1 MKKANIIVMTVTG
14 LTLIVA
20 SLLKA
25 HQVLTE
31 PIISKG
37 FWESWLFFVIQIP
50 LELGLGIW
58 LVSGLFRKAGW
69 LIAVLAFGAFI
80 VVTLHKGL
88 IGAASCGCFG
98 RVHVNP
104 WITLCVVDIP
114 LFLALLIFRPRGEK
128 LLPPPWPSAKH
139 FFGVAMPTCIV
150 LAALV
155 PTLIFNKPP
164 AKTARYEVVDPKQW
178 LTSKQQNKEPIVQNP
193 VIQQAQ
199 VPDQNIQPLAVN
211 EPGDAEPQ
219 NTQQTPQTHPTQQWE
234 MLKHID
240 IADSLRSGIAVA
252 VLYHYD
258 CPLCQEAIPR
268 YDQLSRTMGGSEDTI
283 KFAFIEAPPYADK
296 GYDIVP
302 DDTSCLTGRLDESKH
317 WYIASPLV
325 VLLIDG
331 SVAKSWEAYAPR
343 FDEILSAIAQ
353 AGAQ

>member
-164 AKTARYEVVDPKQW
+164 AKTARYEVVDPKTAEQRAYS
-178 LTSKQQNKEPIVQNP
+178 SKSCNP
-193 VIQQAQ
+193 AGAGPRPEHPALGSQRARRRR
-199 VPDQNIQPLAVN
+199 A
-211 EPGDAEPQ
+211 AK
-219 NTQQTPQTHPTQQWE
+219 HPTNSSDAPNPTMGNAQAYRHRRFSP
-234 MLKHID
+234 LRYCRCR
-240 IADSLRSGIAVA
+240 ALSLRLSAVSGGHSALRPA
-252 VLYHYD
+252 QPHYGR
-258 CPLCQEAIPR
+258 QRR
-268 YDQLSRTMGGSEDTI
+268 YDKIRVYRS
-283 KFAFIEAPPYADK
+283 
-296 GYDIVP
+296 
-302 DDTSCLTGRLDESKH
+302 
-317 WYIASPLV
+317 SP
-325 VLLIDG
+325 I
-331 SVAKSWEAYAPR
+331 R
-343 FDEILSAIAQ
+343 R
-353 AGAQ
+353 